1 MKAEEGEDFIVFY
14 SKDGVEPPEAIEWRK
29 KKQEEERTRKSG
41 QAVKNDGGTQIII
54 SVI

>member
-29 KKQEEERTRKSG
+29 KKQKEERMRKLE
-41 QAVKNDGGTQIII
+41 QAGGNNGGIN
-54 SVI
+54 V

>member
-29 KKQEEERTRKSG
+29 KKQEEEKMRKLQQADGDSG
-41 QAVKNDGGTQIII
+41 GI
-54 SVI
+54 VIE